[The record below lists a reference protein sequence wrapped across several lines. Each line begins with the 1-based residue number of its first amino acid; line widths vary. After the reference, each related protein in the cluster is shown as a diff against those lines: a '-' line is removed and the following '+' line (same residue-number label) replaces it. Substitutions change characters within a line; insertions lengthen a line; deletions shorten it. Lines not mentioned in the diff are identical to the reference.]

1 MSFILGFLGIVVGFF
16 FILFLLVIEIKLLL
30 RKYGFSNTSLLGLYK
45 ESKEALEKEK
55 RRPKQVSGMTKVLLP
70 EVLRDFKDFNLETF
84 YLQVEKTVLDLFNSI
99 EKKDITKLER
109 SNDYNLLLEK
119 VRFFIQ
125 DLKDNEKSYSFKDV
139 SFHKHAIKSYTYN
152 EGMATLSIS
161 TSLEYYYEEK
171 IKNEV
176 VVSDDVK
183 RQTRFTTEL
192 VYIFDS
198 KKAGFDIRVLG
209 LECPNC
215 GAAVDSLKRKKC
227 RYCHTELEIQIA
239 NLLKCWKI
247 VNVKDDYR

>member
-16 FILFLLVIEIKLLL
+16 FILFLLVIGINLLL
-30 RKYGFSNTSLLGLYK
+30 RKYGFNTNLLGLYK
-45 ESKEALEKEK
+45 ESKKALEQEK

-84 YLQVEKTVLDLFNSI
+84 YLQVEKTVLLLFDCI
-99 EKKDITKLER
+99 EKKDITKLEKA
-109 SNDYNLLLEK
+109 SDCNLLLEK

-125 DLKDNEKSYSFKDV
+125 DLNELEKSYSFKEV
-139 SFHKHAIKSYTYN
+139 VFHKHAIKSYTYN
-152 EGMATLSIS
+152 EGMASLKIS
-161 TSLEYYYEEK
+161 TSLEYYHEEK
-171 IKNEV
+171 VANKVIV
-176 VVSDDVK
+176 QDDLK
-183 RQTRFTTEL
+183 RQTRFTTEF

-198 KKAGFDIRVLG
+198 EKAGFDIRVLG

-247 VNVKDDYR
+247 VSVKDDYR